1 MGNLTVQ
8 SPGALGAASR
18 LKQMLAEDVGEGV
31 FGTGAQ
37 AALHVC
43 DQPLFEVAIGAAGPS
58 DAMSLSTLQNVW
70 CASKPLLAMAI
81 LRRAEHGDLDLGEA
95 VGEQFPTHEALR
107 LIDASPRQLLCHA
120 ARLATPRAYEAMFS
134 RPAERLNAAVVAS
147 GHEPGYSEYG
157 AWRVLDELLSVLTGT
172 SAARAVMRDVVEPL
186 GLESE
191 VLLDL
196 RYADHLGV
204 DHRLGAVY
212 PSLPFSTAM
221 SQHDQVVYLS
231 RSDRVVTGAS
241 MTARALCT
249 FYARLLDVYHGA
261 MVPGLPRPATL
272 RDELARSRGHT
283 YDAVLER
290 ECDFAA
296 GFMIDLAS
304 HGMAANL
311 PRESFGHSGMT
322 GSIFALANPATRT
335 AIAVVFNGA
344 NTSIDDARLLYRR
357 YSAFCT

>member
-1 MGNLTVQ
+1 MATLTGQ
-8 SPGALGAASR
+8 TAGAIEVAAR
-18 LKQMLAEDVGEGV
+18 LQQLLLEDVEEMV

-37 AALHVC
+37 AALYVSG
-43 DQPLFEVAIGAAGPS
+43 QPLLEVATGSAGPGV
-58 DAMSLSTLQNVW
+58 AMSSSTLQNVW
-70 CASKPLLAMAI
+70 CASKPLLAMAV
-81 LRRAEHGDLDLGEA
+81 LRRVEYGDLDFDEP

-107 LIDASPRQLLCHA
+107 LIDASPRQLLCHTA
-120 ARLATPRAYEAMFS
+120 GLAGPRAYDALFA
-134 RPAERLNAAVVAS
+134 RPADRLNAVVMAFGRES
-147 GHEPGYSEYG
+147 GYSEYA
-157 AWRVLDELLSVLTGT
+157 AWRVLDELLSVLSGT
-172 SAARAVMRDVVEPL
+172 SAARVVMREVVEPL
-186 GLESE
+186 GLGSE

-196 RYADHLGV
+196 RYADHLDV
-204 DHRLGAVY
+204 DHRFGAVY

-261 MVPGLPRPATL
+261 EVPGLPRPATL
-272 RDELARSRGHT
+272 HDALARSRGHI

-304 HGMAANL
+304 HGMAASL

-335 AIAVVFNGA
+335 AIALVFNGA

-357 YSAFCT
+357 YSALCT